1 MSKDAKLILI
11 DADVISHFIACSEI
25 LFLPKI
31 LEPHKIVILENV
43 YTEVARIHSRKVIL
57 DNLLQTVKN
66 ITKQP
71 FPFQNLEI
79 KKEYALIKK
88 NNPLIGDGER
98 ACMAVAK
105 YTKDVVAS
113 SNFRDIVPYC
123 RVNHILYLGT
133 LDILVIALRKNIFDE
148 ERCNRFI
155 ETARNKN
162 NAKFPSVVKAIGDYK
177 PSEICFI

>member
-43 YTEVARIHSRKVIL
+43 YYEVARIHSRKLIL
-57 DNLLQTVKN
+57 DNLLQTVKT
-66 ITKQP
+66 ISKHP
-71 FPFQNLEI
+71 FPIQNLEI

-113 SNFRDIVPYC
+113 SNFRDIIPYC
-123 RVNHILYLGT
+123 RANNILYLGT
-133 LDILVIALRKNIFDE
+133 LDILVIAFHRNIFTE
-148 ERCNRFI
+148 ERCTRFI
-155 ETARNKN
+155 ETARSKN
-162 NAKFPSVVKAIGDYK
+162 NAKFPSDVKAISDYI
-177 PSEICFI
+177 PSDISFI

>member
-31 LEPHKIVILENV
+31 LDPHKIVILENV
-43 YTEVARIHSRKVIL
+43 YAEVARIYSRKIVL
-57 DNLLQTVKN
+57 DNLLKTVKN

-71 FPFQNLEI
+71 FPFHNLEI

-113 SNFRDIVPYC
+113 SNFRDIY
-123 RVNHILYLGT
+123 IQ
-133 LDILVIALRKNIFDE
+133 
-148 ERCNRFI
+148 
-155 ETARNKN
+155 
-162 NAKFPSVVKAIGDYK
+162 SDY
-177 PSEICFI
+177 SLTQTE